1 MLSQTLARI
10 LHELP
15 LKLLN
20 IQVKPCATHA
30 IYGLGAVLGG
40 ISLFLWCLTA
50 QAEGMSSAH
59 INYILHCQ
67 GCHLADGAGTNEKVP
82 ALKNEVG
89 RFLHVPGGREFL
101 IQVPGTSQSA
111 LSDAEVAAVLNWIL
125 ENFSSEQL
133 PADFIPYTTIEISRY
148 RQPPLAN
155 VSAVRANLM
164 KEILNTATSP

>member
-1 MLSQTLARI
+1 
-10 LHELP
+10 
-15 LKLLN
+15 
-20 IQVKPCATHA
+20 
-30 IYGLGAVLGG
+30 
-40 ISLFLWCLTA
+40 
-50 QAEGMSSAH
+50 MSSPR

-67 GCHLADGAGTNEKVP
+67 GCHLVDGAGTVDKVP

-101 IQVPGTSQSA
+101 IQVPGSSQSA
-111 LSDAEVAAVLNWIL
+111 LTDAEVAAVLNWIL

-133 PADFIPYTTIEISRY
+133 PVGFVPYMTTEISRY

-164 KEILNTATSP
+164 KEISNSGMGTTHE